1 VRRSHL
7 RPFSWSVNGG
17 TNMPDIL
24 SCYKWVVDEAYIR
37 SGSGGALDLSMADY
51 KISDYDKNAIE
62 EAMLLSEKY
71 HGSTAVITV
80 GLPDDT
86 KGVKDALSRGPEKA
100 YFINDSSF
108 ADLDPEQTA
117 TLLAAAISTS
127 ISCDI
132 IICGEGSSDLYAQ
145 QVGPRL
151 AEKLGIPCLCY
162 VQKVELDGSRLVAER
177 KTDEGIEVV
186 AVELPVLLTVVPD
199 INTPRLPGLRD
210 TLAAGKKP
218 VVEFTADDLP
228 PLNGAILKTTAS
240 KASSISRGGR
250 IFGADAGGIGDL
262 IQELKNSGVIA

>member
-1 VRRSHL
+1 
-7 RPFSWSVNGG
+7 
-17 TNMPDIL
+17 MPDIL

-37 SGSGGALDLSMADY
+37 SGPGGDLDLSLADY

-62 EAMLLSEKY
+62 EAMLLTDKY
-71 HGSTAVITV
+71 GGSTAVITV

-100 YFINDSSF
+100 YFINDPAF
-108 ADLDPEQTA
+108 GDLEPEQTA
-117 TLLAAAISTS
+117 SLLAAAISAS
-127 ISCDI
+127 IPCDI

-162 VQKVELDGSRLVAER
+162 VQKIELDGSQLVAER
-177 KTDEGIEVV
+177 KTDDGVEVV

-199 INTPRLPGLRD
+199 INAPRLPGLRD

-228 PLNGAILKTTAS
+228 QVNEALLKTRTS
-240 KASSISRGGR
+240 KAASIKRGGR
-250 IFGADAGGIGDL
+250 IFGADAGGIEDL
-262 IQELKNSGVIA
+262 VQELKNSGVIA